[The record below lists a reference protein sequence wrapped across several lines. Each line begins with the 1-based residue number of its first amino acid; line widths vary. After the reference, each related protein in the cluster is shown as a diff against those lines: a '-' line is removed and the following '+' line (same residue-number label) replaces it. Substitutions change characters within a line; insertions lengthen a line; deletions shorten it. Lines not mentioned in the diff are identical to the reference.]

1 MEEKFIPLISEVAD
15 IIQIGSRN
23 MQNYPFLTAI
33 AKTGK
38 PIMLKR
44 HYGASLRDWLGA
56 AEYILAEGNKNVI
69 TYESTKESQ
78 NAVCNKI
85 KGEKNIYK
93 EQLDM
98 INNCF

>member
-1 MEEKFIPLISEVAD
+1 MK
-15 IIQIGSRN
+15 G
-23 MQNYPFLTAI
+23 
-33 AKTGK
+33 G
-38 PIMLKR
+38 
-44 HYGASLRDWLGA
+44 
-56 AEYILAEGNKNVI
+56 NVI

-93 EQLDM
+93 GQLDM